1 MIIRT
6 NTLYY
11 TYKYHIITILN
22 LHIHKVIK
30 VLVIILYWRVDTI
43 NVKNPNSVNT
53 RRYKLYSH
61 ENKVPTTSSLTL
73 T

>member
-11 TYKYHIITILN
+11 TYTYHIITILN

-61 ENKVPTTSSLTL
+61 KNKVPTTSSLTL